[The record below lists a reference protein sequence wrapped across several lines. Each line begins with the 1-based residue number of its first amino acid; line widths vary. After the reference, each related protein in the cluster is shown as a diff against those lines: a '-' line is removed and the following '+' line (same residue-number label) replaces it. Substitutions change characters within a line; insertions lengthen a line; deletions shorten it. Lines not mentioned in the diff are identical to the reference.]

1 MENVLDEMPK
11 QIAEEARDAMKY
23 AGLALECR
31 ALDPDVADM
40 YMELSG
46 QELHHMQMISDKMKS
61 MVEKLHAEYMTSPRK
76 WRTSS
81 CWKRT

>member
-46 QELHHMQMISDKMKS
+46 QELHHMQMISGKMAA
-61 MVEKLHAEYMTSPRK
+61 MIEKLHAQYKGT
-76 WRTSS
+76 
-81 CWKRT
+81 

>member
-11 QIAEEARDAMKY
+11 LIAEEAHDAMKY
-23 AGLALECR
+23 ANLALECR

-46 QELHHMQMISDKMKS
+46 QELHHMQMISGKMAA
-61 MVEKLHAEYMTSPRK
+61 MIGKLHAQYK
-76 WRTSS
+76 GV
-81 CWKRT
+81 